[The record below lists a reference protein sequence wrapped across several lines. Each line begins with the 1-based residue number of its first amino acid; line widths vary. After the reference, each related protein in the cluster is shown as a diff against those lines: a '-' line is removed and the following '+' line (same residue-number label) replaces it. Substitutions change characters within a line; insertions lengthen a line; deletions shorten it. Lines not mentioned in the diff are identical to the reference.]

1 MRNAFQL
8 AILGSMQAILTLG
21 CGGAEPQATKVA
33 EVQAPPPARPKAP
46 AMQMTSELG
55 FIDPG
60 ETKKA
65 FRALDAEFDRC
76 EEQAV
81 RKLALLSG
89 ELKFFVRV
97 NAQGQA
103 RYAYLLESTVGDR
116 DVEECFVNAVEH
128 ANFPKPQG
136 GEAEVTY
143 RTNLKASPTRP
154 ATEWSADRVA
164 HLVKRA
170 RNCKDGSS
178 ARYQVTMYVGPQGAR
193 NGKVLSVGVAAS
205 ETDSD
210 ARVTCIMHA
219 VRSGG
224 VPTPGSW
231 PAKVTFEL

>member
-1 MRNAFQL
+1 MPNAFKL
-8 AILGSMQAILTLG
+8 AILGSMQVVLASG
-21 CGGAEPQATKVA
+21 CGGEPPVA
-33 EVQAPPPARPKAP
+33 KMAQVEAPPPARPKAP

-55 FIDPG
+55 FIDPAA
-60 ETKKA
+60 TKKA
-65 FRALDAEFDRC
+65 FRALDAEFDHC

-81 RKLALLSG
+81 RKLAVLSG

-97 NAQGQA
+97 SAAGQA
-103 RYAYLLESTVGDR
+103 KYAYLIESTVGDR
-116 DVEECFVNAVEH
+116 DVEECFVNVVER
-128 ANFPKPQG
+128 ATFPKPQG

-143 RTNLKASPTRP
+143 RTNLKASPARP
-154 ATEWSADRVA
+154 ATEWTADRVA
-164 HLVKRA
+164 HLVQRA

-178 ARYQVTMYVGPQGAR
+178 ARYQVTMYVGPQGGR